1 MPLEIIKRDITKIKV
16 DYVVDTLSIF
26 KNEIKHNP
34 IINPTQEIQNVYLKS
49 LKNAVELNKKS
60 VALTLI
66 KNKNTDLIQINTL
79 KIATDAI
86 KEFLHNNEIEVFLIT
101 SDKEDLN
108 FPKELEENI
117 EKYLFKHH
125 LSLDKDHKTFTKR
138 KKPFLSKPSPVT
150 KDEVALYSE
159 KCSFDCEE
167 SLKELPTI
175 ANKNILD
182 QYKEDESFNQC
193 LRRHIYKKRLIEK
206 DVYNAANLTKQA
218 FNGIYNEKKTPKK
231 GNALALAIGLRLNI
245 EETIDFIE
253 KAGYSFGRTKQ
264 DYIVR
269 YFIENGV
276 YDIFE
281 INCFL
286 LKYDLPYLGSGYK

>member
-34 IINPTQEIQNVYLKS
+34 ITNSTQEIKNVYLKY

-66 KNKNTDLIQINTL
+66 QTKNIDYAQINTL
-79 KIATDAI
+79 KIATDVI
-86 KEFLHNNEIEVFLIT
+86 KEFLYNNELEVYLLT
-101 SDKEDLN
+101 SNKEDLN
-108 FPKELEENI
+108 FPKELERNI
-117 EKYLFKHH
+117 KKYLFEHH
-125 LSLDKDHKTFTKR
+125 LSLGKDHKMVIKR
-138 KKPFLSKPSPVT
+138 KKPFLTKPSSIT
-150 KDEVALYSE
+150 KDDATSYSE

-167 SLKELPTI
+167 SLQELSAIT
-175 ANKNILD
+175 NKNILD
-182 QYKEDESFNQC
+182 QYKEDESFNEC
-193 LRRHIYKKRLIEK
+193 LRRHIHKKGLIEK
-206 DVYNAANLTKQA
+206 DIYNAANLTKQA

-231 GNALALAIGLRLNI
+231 GNALALAIGLKLNI

-269 YFIENGV
+269 YFIENGT

-286 LKYDLPYLGSGYK
+286 LKYDLPYLGSSYK